1 MESNNIHYALR
12 SQRIGEGE
20 HGEQG
25 MEWNGV
31 KKIAPRNDP
40 RTILNCSLHSTRPSR
55 SIFTAWSARIFM
67 EFKTL
72 LWWSVVQ
79 CNAVP

>member
-1 MESNNIHYALR
+1 
-12 SQRIGEGE
+12 
-20 HGEQG
+20 

-31 KKIAPRNDP
+31 KKIAPRNDA
-40 RTILNCSLHSTRPSR
+40 RTILNCSLHSTRLSR

-72 LWWSVVQ
+72 LCRSAVQ
-79 CNAVP
+79 CNAVQCHEQGGVIVMLMRC